1 MGVVDDLLQAREAY
15 ERREW
20 VAAYEA
26 LSGLGDAGR
35 DAAAL
40 DGDDF
45 ARLATAAYLTG
56 RKNDCIQALQRA
68 YQIHLDADDSLA
80 AVRCAFWLALVL
92 MTTGEPAVGGGWVA
106 RAQRLLQDVPDD
118 VVERGYV
125 LIHLMFRHIMAGEF
139 GPAHEYAAQIADYG
153 RRFND
158 PDLIAMGV
166 SSQGRLALY
175 AGRVP
180 EGLALLDEAM
190 VSIATGAV
198 SPIFAGHV
206 YCSMIEACQEI
217 SDFGRATEWTVALTS
232 WCDRQPGLVPF
243 TGQCA
248 VHRGQI
254 MRLRGA
260 FDAALE
266 EFAKAVER
274 YVEAGTASAAGLAM
288 AERGDV
294 LRMRGQFDAAEAAYA
309 EALGYGH
316 EPQPGLALLW
326 LARGRVAAAVG
337 AIKRLLA
344 EPRDPVHRSQL
355 LPAAVEILLAAG
367 ETDLATDTSAELSEI
382 AAGFDCAAL
391 RAMANR
397 AAGHVALTRTDHA
410 GAIPA
415 LRRAGRLW
423 NELGAPYEAARCAV
437 LLGRALRAL
446 GDEDSAVAE
455 LATARRTFA
464 GLGARPAEREAA
476 ALLHPCAPGG
486 LSAREIEVLRLV
498 AAGKT
503 NAEIAAA
510 LFLSE
515 KTVARHLSNMFAKI
529 DVTSRTAAAAFAF
542 EHRLV

>member
-1 MGVVDDLLQAREAY
+1 VGVVDDLLQARDAY

-20 VAAYEA
+20 VAAYAA
-26 LSGLGDAGR
+26 LSGLREAGR

-68 YQIHLDADDSLA
+68 YQIHLDAEDTLA

-92 MTTGEPAVGGGWVA
+92 MTSGESAVGGGWVA
-106 RAQRLLQDVPDD
+106 RAQRLLQDVPGD

-139 GPAHEYAAQIADYG
+139 APAHERAVEITDYG
-153 RRFND
+153 RRFDD
-158 PDLIAMGV
+158 PDLVAMGV
-166 SSQGRLALY
+166 SSQGRLTLY

-217 SDFGRATEWTVALTS
+217 SDFGRAAEWTIALTS
-232 WCDRQPGLVPF
+232 WCDQQPGLVPF

-260 FDAALE
+260 FDEALE

-274 YVEAGTASAAGLAM
+274 YVEADTAPAAGLAM

-294 LRMRGQFDAAEAAYA
+294 LRIRGQFDAAEAAYT

-326 LARGRVAAAVG
+326 LVRGRIPAAVS

-382 AAGFDCAAL
+382 AAGFGCTAL
-391 RAMANR
+391 RAMATR
-397 AAGHVALTRTDHA
+397 AAGHVALTRGDNA
-410 GAIPA
+410 GAIPE
-415 LRRAGRLW
+415 LRRARGLW
-423 NELGAPYEAARCAV
+423 NGLGAPYEAARCAV

-464 GLGARPAEREAA
+464 GFGAGPAEREAA

-486 LSAREIEVLRLV
+486 LSAREVEVLQLV

-503 NAEIAAA
+503 NPEIAAA

-515 KTVARHLSNMFAKI
+515 KTVARHLSNIFAKI

-542 EHRLV
+542 EHRMV